1 MRILNSTEVEQ
12 EVAKA
17 LGKWCLHLHAGYGN
31 DDTDELAN
39 NGCVYT
45 IKELNKAV
53 PYLTEDQARQ
63 LLFDGGF
70 LVVCDN
76 KEECE
81 RFYSQTVGDDGPT
94 KTNPYNGLA
103 NVYALTISDHGVL
116 MAENT

>member
-31 DDTDELAN
+31 DD
-39 NGCVYT
+39 YT

-70 LVVCDN
+70 LVVCDS

-94 KTNPYNGLA
+94 KTNPYDGLA